1 MDDGSDSLER
11 LMEERLRITAESSAA
26 ISAAWAAVREMRMQ
40 SMAIQIEL
48 RTARDRI
55 AETKNLLHQER

>member
-1 MDDGSDSLER
+1 
-11 LMEERLRITAESSAA
+11 MEERLRITAESSAA